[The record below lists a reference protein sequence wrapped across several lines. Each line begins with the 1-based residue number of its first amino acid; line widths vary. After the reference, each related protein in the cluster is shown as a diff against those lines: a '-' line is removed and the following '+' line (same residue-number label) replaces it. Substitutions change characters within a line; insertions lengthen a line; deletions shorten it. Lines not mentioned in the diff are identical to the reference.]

1 VMDGGGIGG
10 ITAPRND
17 DGGSLGINHAAAA
30 FGAANSN
37 SGNNIGEE
45 DDDDIDLFSELYSES
60 PAPVNLHGEDDTR
73 IGIEGI
79 LDNNDSS
86 DDIDVDLNLLFE
98 ECRSIEEED
107 SIIGDD
113 DGSNEEGGEETVQ
126 PTEAEM
132 LLALEDNIP
141 CVEEGDDGIVTS
153 PSPPPLYHADS
164 DGDAGLAM
172 EGELANS
179 VVDRES
185 NASINSSSS
194 SLVLSEIESQES
206 STATVS
212 PSPSSDS
219 SNPLA
224 TAAAATAAMPITPMA
239 AVTMSPMRMGG
250 SSGISSPSSRSPSFG
265 NRLFRRTLGRISGS
279 SSRRSGGSSSTGGSG
294 GRST

>member
-1 VMDGGGIGG
+1 MDGGGIGG
-10 ITAPRND
+10 IVAPRDD

-30 FGAANSN
+30 FGAPNSN
-37 SGNNIGEE
+37 SGNNISEE

-79 LDNNDSS
+79 SNNHDSS

-107 SIIGDD
+107 SL
-113 DGSNEEGGEETVQ
+113 EGEEVVQ
-126 PTEAEM
+126 PTEAEVI
-132 LLALEDNIP
+132 LALEDNIP
-141 CVEEGDDGIVTS
+141 CLEEADDGTVAS
-153 PSPPPLYHADS
+153 PSSPPLHHANS
-164 DGDAGLAM
+164 DGDAALAM
-172 EGELANS
+172 EGELANRN
-179 VVDRES
+179 VVDRQS
-185 NASINSSSS
+185 SASINSISS

-219 SNPLA
+219 STTLA
-224 TAAAATAAMPITPMA
+224 TAEAATTTMPITPMA

-250 SSGISSPSSRSPSFG
+250 GSSISRASSRSPSFG

-279 SSRRSGGSSSTGGSG
+279 SSRRSGGSSSTDGSG